1 MESLL
6 KKRLFLK
13 SKSFKPNF
21 MKHLYFF
28 VIALMISSLSFSQ
41 QHVSK
46 TLQHGGL
53 SRQYLEYV
61 PTIYNG
67 TNPVPLIICLHGLGD
82 TMDNF
87 KNIGLDD
94 IADTANF
101 IVLTPQAINSVLGT
115 AWNSGASMNG
125 MQLNQ
130 NVDDAGFIIALID
143 STSAIYNIDPK
154 RIYLTGF
161 SMGSFM
167 CHRMAC
173 EHGERIAAI
182 ASVAGT
188 IGTAIQ
194 CNPSRPVPVIHF
206 HGTADQTISY
216 TANAYGLSVDTLLKY
231 WVNANGCDVDPV
243 FTEMPDVASDGFTV
257 EHYQYRG
264 GNAGS
269 EVEHYKVIGA
279 DHQWIY
285 TPTNDIDY
293 TTLIWKF
300 LSKYSLVQ
308 LGVNNINNEIVELY
322 PNPAN
327 NVVSIILPDANYSIK
342 LLSSDGRIVKQMKAE
357 DSKTEINVSS
367 LTAGIYFVIANNL
380 INGKQIV
387 RKLNVVR

>member
-1 MESLL
+1 MLSG
-6 KKRLFLK
+6 
-13 SKSFKPNF
+13 
-21 MKHLYFF
+21 F
-28 VIALMISSLSFSQ
+28 VTAQ

-46 TLQHGGL
+46 TMQYGGL

-61 PTIYNG
+61 PTIYTG
-67 TNPVPLIICLHGLGD
+67 ANPVPLVICLHGLGD

-94 IADTANF
+94 VADTANF
-101 IVLTPQAINSVLGT
+101 IVLTPQAISSFLGT

-154 RIYLTGF
+154 RVYLTGF
-161 SMGSFM
+161 SMGAFM

-188 IGTAIQ
+188 IGSAIQ

-216 TANAYGLSVDTLLKY
+216 TANAYGLSVDTLLKF
-231 WVNANGCDVDPV
+231 WIHANNCNPDSIY
-243 FTEMPDVASDGFTV
+243 TLMPDVASDGFTV
-257 EHYQYRG
+257 EHFEYQG

-269 EVEHYKVIGA
+269 EVEHYRVIGA

-285 TPTNDIDY
+285 TPTNDVDY
-293 TTLIWKF
+293 TTLIWEF

-308 LGVNNINNEIVELY
+308 LNTSEFNNEAVELF

-327 NVVSIILPDANYSIK
+327 NSVTVLLPDVNYKIRII
-342 LLSSDGRIVKQMKAE
+342 SSDGRLVKQFNSDQKNV
-357 DSKTEINVSS
+357 EINISN
-367 LTAGIYFVIANNL
+367 LPTGIYFVIANKPE
-380 INGKQIV
+380 NGNQLV
-387 RKLNVVR
+387 RKLSVVR

>member
-1 MESLL
+1 M
-6 KKRLFLK
+6 K
-13 SKSFKPNF
+13 SKSLNPNF
-21 MKHLYFF
+21 MKNLYLFIF
-28 VIALMISSLSFSQ
+28 AIMLSGVVYSQ

-46 TLQHGGL
+46 TMQYGGL

-61 PTIYNG
+61 PSIYTG
-67 TNPVPLIICLHGLGD
+67 ANPVPLIICLHGLGD

-101 IVLTPQAINSVLGT
+101 IVLTPQAINSILGT
-115 AWNSGASMNG
+115 AWNSGASQGG

-143 STSAIYNIDPK
+143 STAALYNIDQK
-154 RIYLTGF
+154 RVYLTGF

-173 EHGERIAAI
+173 EHGDRICAI

-188 IGTAIQ
+188 IGSAIQ

-216 TANAYGLSVDTLLKY
+216 TANPYGLSVDTLLKY
-231 WVNANGCDVDPV
+231 WVNVDGCNPDPI
-243 FTEMPDVASDGFTV
+243 FEEMPDVASDGFTV
-257 EHYQYRG
+257 EHFEYRG
-264 GNAGS
+264 GDNGTR
-269 EVEHYKVIGA
+269 VEHYKVIGA

-285 TPTNDIDY
+285 TPNNDIDY

-300 LSKYSLVQ
+300 LSKFSLTE
-308 LGVNNINNEIVELY
+308 LGTFEFNADNIDLF

-327 NVVSIILPDANYSIK
+327 NSITVSLPDNNYKIK
-342 LLSSDGRIVKQMKAE
+342 IISADGRMVYQCNTKE
-357 DSKTEINVSS
+357 STTEINISNLPVG
-367 LTAGIYFVIANNL
+367 LYFVMANNTN
-380 INGKQIV
+380 NGYQMV
-387 RKLNVVR
+387 RKLTVVR

>member
-1 MESLL
+1 M
-6 KKRLFLK
+6 
-13 SKSFKPNF
+13 
-21 MKHLYFF
+21 
-28 VIALMISSLSFSQ
+28 LSGFANSQ

-46 TLQHGGL
+46 TMQYGGL
-53 SRQYLEYV
+53 NRQYLEYV
-61 PTIYNG
+61 PSIYNG
-67 TNPVPLIICLHGLGD
+67 SNPVPLIICLHGLGD

-101 IVLTPQAINSVLGT
+101 IVLTPQAVNSFLGS
-115 AWNSGASMNG
+115 AWNSGASQGG

-143 STSAIYNIDPK
+143 STAALYNIDLK
-154 RIYLTGF
+154 RVYLTGF

-173 EHGERIAAI
+173 EHGERICAI

-188 IGTAIQ
+188 IGSAIQ

-231 WVNANGCDVDPV
+231 WVNVNGCNVDPI
-243 FTEMPDVASDGFTV
+243 FEEMPDVATDGFTV
-257 EHYQYRG
+257 EHFEYRG
-264 GNAGS
+264 GNNGTI
-269 EVEHYKVIGA
+269 VEHYKVIGA

-285 TPTNDIDY
+285 TPVNDIDY
-293 TTLIWKF
+293 STLIWEF
-300 LSKYSLVQ
+300 LSKYTLTQ
-308 LGVNNINNEIVELY
+308 LGTSDFNADMVEIF

-327 NVVSIILPDANYSIK
+327 NSITVSLPDNNYKIK
-342 LLSSDGRIVKQMKAE
+342 IISADGRLAYQSNAKE
-357 DSKTEINVSS
+357 NNTEINISN
-367 LTAGIYFVIANNL
+367 LPIGLYFVIANNAK
-380 INGKQIV
+380 NGNQLV
-387 RKLNVVR
+387 RKLTVVR